1 MSAADLDMQPLDGL
15 LRAAFPGATFTIS
28 AMPGG
33 ASTRRYFRV
42 IVEGDAVQS
51 AVGMFV
57 PEGGKA
63 EEIDKGGAAR
73 RWPFLEVRDLLHG
86 HGVDVPRLFGEDTER
101 GWLLLEDLGDDT
113 LANVLL
119 RAPELR
125 EALYRR
131 AVRDLAQAQA
141 SLDGLPAG
149 CVVRQRAFD

>member
-1 MSAADLDMQPLDGL
+1 MSAADLDMKPLDGL
-15 LRAAFPGATFTIS
+15 LRTAFPGATFSVS

-33 ASTRRYFRV
+33 ASTRRYFRA
-42 IVEGDAVQS
+42 IVEGGPKAQS
-51 AVGMFV
+51 AVGMYV
-57 PEGGKA
+57 PDGSKA
-63 EEIDKGGAAR
+63 EEIDKGGASR

-86 HGVDVPRLFGEDTER
+86 HGVDVPRLLGEDTER

-125 EALYRR
+125 EPLYRR

-141 SLDGLPAG
+141 HLE
-149 CVVRQRAFD
+149 